1 MKLKWINYLKY
12 DKVKQVSRI
21 SKTFAELPKKLILDE
36 TKSYYIIDTKKI
48 KEVKPFLKNI
58 EKGKKLFK
66 NSEMK
71 KCYEEFGEIFA
82 PLELNFN
89 ISEKRKIDYIRTLEA
104 FKSNNSLPYK
114 ILRYGFEI
122 GFKKHMSCAFKINNP
137 GKNHG
142 GKLSPW
148 SRNFINYSSEKD
160 FKTNFNKLVE
170 KQKRT
175 KKENPQNENTK
186 IEYYLSKGYSEEEA
200 LKQLYNRQNTRSLEK
215 YVEKYG
221 EVEGKIRFKKTIDK
235 WLKTLNSKSQ
245 DEKNLINSKRASY
258 KFFSNDFLVAGNLY
272 YVKIT
277 DLKTNEIFYKIGISK
292 KSVKERFGNTVCKYN
307 LKFETLFFIEKTL
320 YWSFLEEQKILKEHS
335 KNRITLKRNGF
346 YSTEVFDIDIFN
358 GNYNYENN

>member
-21 SKTFAELPKKLILDE
+21 SKTFAELPKKIIL
-36 TKSYYIIDTKKI
+36 
-48 KEVKPFLKNI
+48 
-58 EKGKKLFK
+58 
-66 NSEMK
+66 
-71 KCYEEFGEIFA
+71 
-82 PLELNFN
+82 
-89 ISEKRKIDYIRTLEA
+89 
-104 FKSNNSLPYK
+104 
-114 ILRYGFEI
+114 
-122 GFKKHMSCAFKINNP
+122 
-137 GKNHG
+137 
-142 GKLSPW
+142 
-148 SRNFINYSSEKD
+148 
-160 FKTNFNKLVE
+160 
-170 KQKRT
+170 
-175 KKENPQNENTK
+175 
-186 IEYYLSKGYSEEEA
+186 
-200 LKQLYNRQNTRSLEK
+200 
-215 YVEKYG
+215 
-221 EVEGKIRFKKTIDK
+221 
-235 WLKTLNSKSQ
+235 

-346 YSTEVFDIDIFN
+346 SSTEVFDIDVFN